1 RVPVVCGHGIGL
13 MVWLHITTVSS
24 RGGAV
29 TDFPLVDRER
39 ERDALRRLAAA
50 GERRLGVLY
59 GRRQVG
65 KTFLL
70 SRAWERPP
78 FYFLAADSSPDL
90 NRRDLVLE
98 LAGWSGRPLDPADYP
113 TWRT

>member
-1 RVPVVCGHGIGL
+1 MQLQCQTIDR
-13 MVWLHITTVSS
+13 MATET
-24 RGGAV
+24 
-29 TDFPLVDRER
+29 PLIDRER
-39 ERDALRRLAAA
+39 EREALRRLADA

-70 SRAWERPP
+70 SRAWDHSP
-78 FYFLAADSSPDL
+78 FYFLAADSSSEL

-98 LAGWSGRPLDPADYP
+98 LARWSARPLDPADFP
-113 TWRT
+113 PWRTIFRAFVD